1 MALSE
6 AVMVMWNG
14 REVSEREVHSDLPG
28 NGTRAT
34 GTQSLRRMGMQ
45 QGR

>member
-6 AVMVMWNG
+6 AVIVMWNG
-14 REVSEREVHSDLPG
+14 REVSEREEHSDLPS
-28 NGTRAT
+28 NGTRSM
-34 GTQSLRRMGMQ
+34 GTQSLRMMEMQ